1 MNSSLRTSAFIV
13 FLIVLLLLGSSL
25 YTVREGQK
33 ALLLKLGELTKTLS
47 GQVREYGPG
56 LHFKIPFINHVRV
69 FDVRLQTLD
78 IKSSRIVTLEKKDV
92 MVDYYVKWR
101 IEDLA
106 KYFKATG
113 GNEFKAQTLLEQKLN
128 TALRAEFGKRTIA
141 DVVSGERDDV
151 MEILKA
157 KADVQAQGL
166 GVAIQDV
173 RIKGIDL
180 PESTSEAIYQR
191 MRADMEK
198 IANRHRADGKR
209 DAEAIQAKADAKVT
223 VLLAKVNSEGKEIRA
238 KGQAD
243 AARIYAEAYQKNPE
257 FFALYRSLKAYE
269 ESFNS
274 KQDVLVLNDSSQFFD
289 YFKSFP
295 NETVKKA
302 G

>member
-1 MNSSLRTSAFIV
+1 MNNSSLRTTAFIA
-13 FLIVLLLLGSSL
+13 FLIAILILGSSL
-25 YTVREGQK
+25 YTVQEGQE
-33 ALLLKLGELTKTLS
+33 ALLLRLGELTKTVD
-47 GQVREYGPG
+47 GKVREYGPG
-56 LHFKIPFINHVRV
+56 LHFKLPFINHVRT

-78 IKSSRIVTLEKKDV
+78 IKSSRIVTSEKKDV
-92 MVDYYVKWR
+92 MVDYFVKWR

-113 GNEFKAQTLLEQKLN
+113 GNEFKAQTLLEQNLN

-151 MEILKA
+151 MDILKS
-157 KADVQAQGL
+157 KADKQAQEL

-180 PESTSEAIYQR
+180 PNSTSFAIYQR

-209 DAEAIQAKADAKVT
+209 DAEAIQAKADAEVT
-223 VLLAKVNSEGKEIRA
+223 VLLAKVNSEGKEVRA

-243 AARIYAEAYQKNPE
+243 AAKIYADAYTQNPE

-269 ESFNS
+269 ESFQS
-274 KQDVLVLNDSSQFFD
+274 KQDVLVLNDSSEFFE
-289 YFKSFP
+289 YFKAYP
-295 NETVKKA
+295 PTKA
-302 G
+302 K